1 MNRIHANIFAYDINN
16 NQLSILDGGFGNIYN
31 IDDSLLAID
40 VYKLSVDSGKSVAN
54 MRTMKKMFVCYTNLD
69 YNVKQL
75 N

>member
-31 IDDSLLAID
+31 IDNELAKD
-40 VYKLSVDSGKSVAN
+40 VYKLSIDSGKSVAN
-54 MRTMKKMFVCYTNLD
+54 MRAMKKMFVCYTNLD

>member
-1 MNRIHANIFAYDINN
+1 MSRIHANIFAYDINN

-31 IDDSLLAID
+31 IDNELAKD
-40 VYKLSVDSGKSVAN
+40 VYKLSIDSGKSVAN

>member
-16 NQLSILDGGFGNIYN
+16 NLLSILDGGFGNIYN
-31 IDDSLLAID
+31 IDNELARD
-40 VYKLSVDSGKSVAN
+40 VYKLSIDSGKSVAN